1 MIGNDNIIIKS
12 FEGLNY
18 LQFKVLND
26 FGIKHAYTLKS
37 DGFDFSHDVPEEERS
52 YQILSKALNLE
63 SSTIVK
69 PFQTHTSNV
78 KCIDKFESEL
88 KDIDGIITDKSN
100 IALTSKNADCILFLF
115 YDPVK
120 KVIANV
126 HSGWRGTFQ
135 KIAEKT
141 VIKMI
146 SNYGCIAENII
157 CCICPSIRECHFE
170 VEDDVKELCLDIFK
184 FTKRINEF
192 IKIGEIK
199 DDKQKYLIDTVKINK
214 ILFEQLGL
222 KKENIIDCDICS
234 VCNKD
239 FVHSVRVEGKNFK
252 RGTAIIS
259 L

>member
-1 MIGNDNIIIKS
+1 MENENIIIKN
-12 FEGLNY
+12 FNGLNY

-26 FGIKHAYTLKS
+26 LGIKHAYTLKS
-37 DGFDFSHDVPEEERS
+37 EGFNFSHNTQEENVS
-52 YQILSKALNLE
+52 YEILCNALNINVSAL
-63 SSTIVK
+63 VK

-78 KCIDKFESEL
+78 KCMNIVDCDL
-88 KDIDGIITDKSN
+88 KDVDGLITDRKN

-120 KVIANV
+120 KVIANI

-146 SNYGCIAENII
+146 TNYGSNPEDII

-170 VEDDVKELCLDIFK
+170 VEDDVRNLCFDIFE
-184 FTKRINEF
+184 FTGKINEF
-192 IKIGEIK
+192 IKEGEVK
-199 DDKQKYLIDTVKINK
+199 DGKQKYLIDTVKINM
-214 ILFEQLGL
+214 ILLEELGL
-222 KKENIIDCDICS
+222 KKENIIDCNICS
-234 VCNKD
+234 VCNKE
-239 FVHSVRVEGKNFK
+239 FVHSVRVEGENYK
-252 RGTAIIS
+252 RATAIIV

>member
-1 MIGNDNIIIKS
+1 MIENDNIIIKS

-26 FGIKHAYTLKS
+26 LGIKHAYTLKS
-37 DGFDFSHDVPEEERS
+37 DGFDFSHEVLEEEKS
-52 YQILSKALNLE
+52 YQILSKALNLD
-63 SSTIVK
+63 SNTIIK
-69 PFQTHTSNV
+69 PVQTHTSNV
-78 KCIDKFESEL
+78 KCIDKIENNL
-88 KDIDGIITDKSN
+88 NDVDGLITNKTN

-115 YDPVK
+115 YDPIK

-135 KIAEKT
+135 KISEKT
-141 VIKMI
+141 LIKMI
-146 SNYGCIAENII
+146 SNYGCKSEDII

-170 VEDDVKELCLDIFK
+170 VDEDVKDLCLDIFK
-184 FTKRINEF
+184 FTKKTDEF
-192 IKIGEIK
+192 LKIGEIK
-199 DDKQKYLIDTVKINK
+199 DNKQKYLIDTVKINK
-214 ILFEQLGL
+214 ILFEELGL

-239 FVHSVRVEGKNFK
+239 FVHSVRVEGKKFR
-252 RGTAIIS
+252 RGTAIIT